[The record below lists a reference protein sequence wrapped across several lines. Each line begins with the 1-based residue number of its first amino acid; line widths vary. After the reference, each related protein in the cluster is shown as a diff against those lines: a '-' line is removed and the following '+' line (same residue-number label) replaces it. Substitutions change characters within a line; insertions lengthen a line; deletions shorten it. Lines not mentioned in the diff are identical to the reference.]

1 MVVGTSAVGRSGA
14 DLSELDP
21 ADRVAELRRRMAAM
35 PGGGLSAA
43 ARSVPGAAMP
53 GAAVVPASGST
64 PLSEGT
70 GPARGAGP
78 GPVGSD
84 SNGLDSGASRSSGPD
99 SGGPRSI
106 GPESGGAAP
115 AVPTSP
121 SMASEPAA
129 VVSTGDPVPSGSCA
143 GAVVSVPG
151 VPVPESVAGLLPGG
165 VLPAGR
171 VTAVAGSAT
180 LRVGLLAAAT
190 AAGVRC
196 AVVGWPELGVAAV
209 AEQGGRLDCLALVP
223 DPGPDP
229 AAVVSV
235 LIDGLDLVLLG
246 PAVAAVAPS
255 RARVLAG
262 RVRTAGAIL
271 LVGAGWPGAELTLA
285 GRHCRYGGLG
295 AGAGRLA
302 SVSTVVRC
310 SGRAAP
316 ARTAEWVAAG

>member
-1 MVVGTSAVGRSGA
+1 MMVVDAAAVA
-14 DLSELDP
+14 DLADLDT
-21 ADRVAELRRRMAAM
+21 ADRVAELRRRLAAM
-35 PGGGLSAA
+35 PGGGPPAS
-43 ARSVPGAAMP
+43 ARSTAPAAPRPPAPAAPPRSSVPPAAPVHPEGP
-53 GAAVVPASGST
+53 GDVAPV
-64 PLSEGT
+64 L
-70 GPARGAGP
+70 AGP
-78 GPVGSD
+78 DPV
-84 SNGLDSGASRSSGPD
+84 ASAPTGVAASAPVTRP
-99 SGGPRSI
+99 P
-106 GPESGGAAP
+106 AAP
-115 AVPTSP
+115 A
-121 SMASEPAA
+121 AA
-129 VVSTGDPVPSGSCA
+129 
-143 GAVVSVPG
+143 VPG
-151 VPVPESVAGLLPGG
+151 VAVPESVAHLVPGG

-171 VTAVAGSAT
+171 VTAVSGSAT

-190 AAGVRC
+190 ASGARC

-235 LIDGLDLVLLG
+235 LLDGLDLVLLG

-255 RARVLAG
+255 RARVLGG
-262 RVRTAGAIL
+262 RVRAAGAVL
-271 LVGAGWPGAELTLA
+271 LVGPGWPGAELTLA

-295 AGAGRLA
+295 AGTGRLA

>member
-1 MVVGTSAVGRSGA
+1 MVVDAAAVA
-14 DLSELDP
+14 DLADLDT
-21 ADRVAELRRRMAAM
+21 ADRVAELRRRLAAM
-35 PGGGLSAA
+35 PGGGPPAA
-43 ARSVPGAAMP
+43 ARSTAPSVPRP
-53 GAAVVPASGST
+53 S
-64 PLSEGT
+64 
-70 GPARGAGP
+70 
-78 GPVGSD
+78 
-84 SNGLDSGASRSSGPD
+84 
-99 SGGPRSI
+99 
-106 GPESGGAAP
+106 AP
-115 AVPTSP
+115 AVPPRSTTP
-121 SMASEPAA
+121 PAA
-129 VVSTGDPVPSGSCA
+129 AAHPEGPGDVAPVVAGPAPVASAPTGVAASAPVAGPTAAPAAAVSGVA
-143 GAVVSVPG
+143 
-151 VPVPESVAGLLPGG
+151 VPESVAHLVPGG

-171 VTAVAGSAT
+171 VTAVSGSAT

-190 AAGVRC
+190 ASGARC

-235 LIDGLDLVLLG
+235 LLDGLDLVLLG

-262 RVRTAGAIL
+262 RVRAAGAVL
-271 LVGAGWPGAELTLA
+271 LVGPGWPGAELTLA

-295 AGAGRLA
+295 AGTGRLA

>member
-1 MVVGTSAVGRSGA
+1 MVVGVPAVGRSGV
-14 DLSELDP
+14 DLSELDT
-21 ADRVAELRRRMAAM
+21 ADRVAELRRRLAAM

-43 ARSVPGAAMP
+43 ARSGIPVDTAAVPAAGP
-53 GAAVVPASGST
+53 AVVPASG
-64 PLSEGT
+64 
-70 GPARGAGP
+70 
-78 GPVGSD
+78 GSD
-84 SNGLDSGASRSSGPD
+84 GR
-99 SGGPRSI
+99 
-106 GPESGGAAP
+106 
-115 AVPTSP
+115 P
-121 SMASEPAA
+121 SA
-129 VVSTGDPVPSGSCA
+129 VVSAGEFPAERSPDGLPPEALSPRALSVDVPSPEAMSEADGARSVLSGPGSA
-143 GAVVSVPG
+143 PSVPGVQVPG

-165 VLPAGR
+165 VLPAGK

-223 DPGPDP
+223 NPGPDP

-246 PAVAAVAPS
+246 PDVAGVAPS

-262 RVRTAGAIL
+262 RVRSAGAVL
-271 LVGAGWPGAELTLA
+271 LVGPGWPGTELTLA

-295 AGAGRLA
+295 AGAGRLV
-302 SVSTVVRC
+302 SVSTLVRC

-316 ARTAEWVAAG
+316 PRTAEWVAAG

>member
-1 MVVGTSAVGRSGA
+1 MGTSAV
-14 DLSELDP
+14 DLSGLGT
-21 ADRVAELRRRMAAM
+21 ADRVAELRRRLATM
-35 PGGGLSAA
+35 PGGGPPAA
-43 ARSVPGAAMP
+43 ARSGAPVAAHP
-53 GAAVVPASGST
+53 EGAAVAEPDAAAPGAMSADAGAGASG
-64 PLSEGT
+64 
-70 GPARGAGP
+70 A
-78 GPVGSD
+78 
-84 SNGLDSGASRSSGPD
+84 GASGEVSSD
-99 SGGPRSI
+99 
-106 GPESGGAAP
+106 A
-115 AVPTSP
+115 
-121 SMASEPAA
+121 
-129 VVSTGDPVPSGSCA
+129 
-143 GAVVSVPG
+143 SVPG
-151 VPVPESVAGLLPGG
+151 VVVPRSVAPLLPGG

-171 VTAVAGSAT
+171 VTAVSGSAT

-190 AAGVRC
+190 AAGARC

-235 LIDGLDLVLLG
+235 LLDGLDLVLLG
-246 PAVAAVAPS
+246 PGVPVVAPS

-262 RVRTAGAIL
+262 RVRAAGAVL
-271 LVGAGWPGAELTLA
+271 LVGSDWPGAELALA

-316 ARTAEWVAAG
+316 PRTAEWVAAG

>member
-1 MVVGTSAVGRSGA
+1 MMVVDAAAVA
-14 DLSELDP
+14 DLADLDT
-21 ADRVAELRRRMAAM
+21 ADRVAELRRRLAAM
-35 PGGGLSAA
+35 PGGGPPASARSTAPAAPRPPAPAAPPRSSVPPAAPVHPEGPGDVAPVLAGPDPVASAA
-43 ARSVPGAAMP
+43 TGVAAS
-53 GAAVVPASGST
+53 A
-64 PLSEGT
+64 
-70 GPARGAGP
+70 
-78 GPVGSD
+78 PVT
-84 SNGLDSGASRSSGPD
+84 RP
-99 SGGPRSI
+99 P
-106 GPESGGAAP
+106 AAP
-115 AVPTSP
+115 AV
-121 SMASEPAA
+121 A
-129 VVSTGDPVPSGSCA
+129 
-143 GAVVSVPG
+143 VPG
-151 VPVPESVAGLLPGG
+151 VAVPESVAHLVPGG

-171 VTAVAGSAT
+171 VTAVSGSAT

-190 AAGVRC
+190 ASGARC

-235 LIDGLDLVLLG
+235 LLDGLDLVLLG

-255 RARVLAG
+255 RARVLGG
-262 RVRTAGAIL
+262 RVRAAGAVL
-271 LVGAGWPGAELTLA
+271 LVGPGWPGAELTLA

-295 AGAGRLA
+295 AGRGRLA

>member
-1 MVVGTSAVGRSGA
+1 MMVVATSPV
-14 DLSELDP
+14 DLSGLGRDE
-21 ADRVAELRRRMAAM
+21 RVTELRRRLAAM
-35 PGGGLSAA
+35 PGGGA
-43 ARSVPGAAMP
+43 P
-53 GAAVVPASGST
+53 AAVRAQAPAGPASVVSA
-64 PLSEGT
+64 PSA
-70 GPARGAGP
+70 PSAP
-78 GPVGSD
+78 
-84 SNGLDSGASRSSGPD
+84 
-99 SGGPRSI
+99 
-106 GPESGGAAP
+106 AAP
-115 AVPTSP
+115 AAPVAPV
-121 SMASEPAA
+121 APAEA
-129 VVSTGDPVPSGSCA
+129 AEIV
-143 GAVVSVPG
+143 VPG
-151 VPVPESVAGLLPGG
+151 VAVPGSVAPLLPGG

-171 VTAVAGSAT
+171 VTAVSGSAT

-190 AAGVRC
+190 AAGARC

-235 LIDGLDLVLLG
+235 LLDGLDLVLLG
-246 PAVAAVAPS
+246 PGVAPVAPS

-262 RVRTAGAIL
+262 RVRAAGAVL

>member
-1 MVVGTSAVGRSGA
+1 MVVDAAAVA
-14 DLSELDP
+14 DLSDLDT
-21 ADRVAELRRRMAAM
+21 AARVAELRRRLAAM
-35 PGGGLSAA
+35 PGGGPSAA
-43 ARSVPGAAMP
+43 ARSTVPAATAPVVGAGRGASVAPAPVGAAEPTGSGAPVSVPVPGATA
-53 GAAVVPASGST
+53 
-64 PLSEGT
+64 
-70 GPARGAGP
+70 
-78 GPVGSD
+78 
-84 SNGLDSGASRSSGPD
+84 
-99 SGGPRSI
+99 
-106 GPESGGAAP
+106 
-115 AVPTSP
+115 
-121 SMASEPAA
+121 
-129 VVSTGDPVPSGSCA
+129 
-143 GAVVSVPG
+143 VPG
-151 VPVPESVAGLLPGG
+151 VPVSAVAVPDVVAPDVVAPGVVAPGVAVPASVAHLLPGG

-171 VTAVAGSAT
+171 VTAVSGSAT

-190 AAGVRC
+190 ADGARC

-235 LIDGLDLVLLG
+235 LLDGLDLVLLG
-246 PAVAAVAPS
+246 PGVAAVAPS

-262 RVRTAGAIL
+262 RVRAAGAVL

-302 SVSTVVRC
+302 SVSTLVRC

-316 ARTAEWVAAG
+316 GRTAEWVAAG

>member
-1 MVVGTSAVGRSGA
+1 MMVVATSPV
-14 DLSELDP
+14 DLSGLGREE
-21 ADRVAELRRRMAAM
+21 RVTELRRRLAAM
-35 PGGGLSAA
+35 PGGGA
-43 ARSVPGAAMP
+43 
-53 GAAVVPASGST
+53 
-64 PLSEGT
+64 
-70 GPARGAGP
+70 
-78 GPVGSD
+78 
-84 SNGLDSGASRSSGPD
+84 
-99 SGGPRSI
+99 
-106 GPESGGAAP
+106 
-115 AVPTSP
+115 
-121 SMASEPAA
+121 PAA
-129 VVSTGDPVPSGSCA
+129 VRAQAPA
-143 GAVVSVPG
+143 GPASVVSAPSAPSAPAAPVAPVAPAEAAEIAVPG
-151 VPVPESVAGLLPGG
+151 VAVPGSVAPLLPGG

-171 VTAVAGSAT
+171 VTAVSGSAT

-190 AAGVRC
+190 AAGARC

-235 LIDGLDLVLLG
+235 LLDGLDLVLLG
-246 PAVAAVAPS
+246 PGVAPVAPS

-262 RVRTAGAIL
+262 RVRAAGAVL

>member
-1 MVVGTSAVGRSGA
+1 MVVATSPV
-14 DLSELDP
+14 DLSGLGREE
-21 ADRVAELRRRMAAM
+21 RVTELRRRLAAM
-35 PGGGLSAA
+35 PGGGA
-43 ARSVPGAAMP
+43 P
-53 GAAVVPASGST
+53 AAVRAHAPAGPASVVSA
-64 PLSEGT
+64 PSA
-70 GPARGAGP
+70 PSAP
-78 GPVGSD
+78 
-84 SNGLDSGASRSSGPD
+84 
-99 SGGPRSI
+99 
-106 GPESGGAAP
+106 AAP
-115 AVPTSP
+115 AAPVAPV
-121 SMASEPAA
+121 APAEA
-129 VVSTGDPVPSGSCA
+129 A
-143 GAVVSVPG
+143 EIAVPG
-151 VPVPESVAGLLPGG
+151 VAVPGSVAPLLPGG

-171 VTAVAGSAT
+171 VTAVSGSAT

-190 AAGVRC
+190 AAGARC

-235 LIDGLDLVLLG
+235 LLDGLDLVLLG
-246 PAVAAVAPS
+246 PGVAPVAPS

-262 RVRTAGAIL
+262 RVRAAGAVL

>member
-1 MVVGTSAVGRSGA
+1 MVVDAAAVA
-14 DLSELDP
+14 DLADLDT
-21 ADRVAELRRRMAAM
+21 ADRVAELRRRLAAM
-35 PGGGLSAA
+35 PGGGPPAA
-43 ARSVPGAAMP
+43 ARSTAPSA
-53 GAAVVPASGST
+53 
-64 PLSEGT
+64 
-70 GPARGAGP
+70 
-78 GPVGSD
+78 
-84 SNGLDSGASRSSGPD
+84 
-99 SGGPRSI
+99 PRPS
-106 GPESGGAAP
+106 AP
-115 AVPTSP
+115 AVPSRSTAP
-121 SMASEPAA
+121 PAA
-129 VVSTGDPVPSGSCA
+129 ARPEGPGDVAPVVAGPAPVASAPTGVAASAPVTRPTA
-143 GAVVSVPG
+143 APAAAVPG
-151 VPVPESVAGLLPGG
+151 VAVPESVAHLVPGG

-171 VTAVAGSAT
+171 VTAVSGSAT

-190 AAGVRC
+190 ASGARC

-235 LIDGLDLVLLG
+235 LLDGLDLVLLG

-262 RVRTAGAIL
+262 RVRAAGAVL
-271 LVGAGWPGAELTLA
+271 LVGPGWPGAELTLA

-295 AGAGRLA
+295 AGTGRLA

>member
-1 MVVGTSAVGRSGA
+1 MMVVDAAAVA
-14 DLSELDP
+14 DLADLDT
-21 ADRVAELRRRMAAM
+21 ADRVAELRRRLAAM
-35 PGGGLSAA
+35 PGGGPPAA
-43 ARSVPGAAMP
+43 ARSTAPSA
-53 GAAVVPASGST
+53 
-64 PLSEGT
+64 
-70 GPARGAGP
+70 
-78 GPVGSD
+78 
-84 SNGLDSGASRSSGPD
+84 
-99 SGGPRSI
+99 PRPS
-106 GPESGGAAP
+106 AP
-115 AVPTSP
+115 AVPSRSTAP
-121 SMASEPAA
+121 PAA
-129 VVSTGDPVPSGSCA
+129 ARPEGPGDVAPVVAGPAPVASAPTGVAASAPVTRPTA
-143 GAVVSVPG
+143 APAAAVPG
-151 VPVPESVAGLLPGG
+151 VAVPESVAHLVPGG

-171 VTAVAGSAT
+171 VTAVSGSAT

-190 AAGVRC
+190 ASGARC

-235 LIDGLDLVLLG
+235 LLDGLDLVLLG

-262 RVRTAGAIL
+262 RVRAAGAVL
-271 LVGAGWPGAELTLA
+271 LVGPGWPGAELTLA

-295 AGAGRLA
+295 AGTGRLA

>member
-1 MVVGTSAVGRSGA
+1 MMVVATSPV
-14 DLSELDP
+14 DLSGLGREE
-21 ADRVAELRRRMAAM
+21 RVTELRRRLAAM
-35 PGGGLSAA
+35 PGGGA
-43 ARSVPGAAMP
+43 P
-53 GAAVVPASGST
+53 AAVRAQAPAGPASVVSA
-64 PLSEGT
+64 PSA
-70 GPARGAGP
+70 PSAP
-78 GPVGSD
+78 
-84 SNGLDSGASRSSGPD
+84 
-99 SGGPRSI
+99 
-106 GPESGGAAP
+106 AAP
-115 AVPTSP
+115 AAPVAPV
-121 SMASEPAA
+121 APAEA
-129 VVSTGDPVPSGSCA
+129 A
-143 GAVVSVPG
+143 EIAVPG
-151 VPVPESVAGLLPGG
+151 VAVPGSVAPLLPGG

-171 VTAVAGSAT
+171 VTAVSGSAT

-190 AAGVRC
+190 AAGARC

-235 LIDGLDLVLLG
+235 LLDGLDLVLLG
-246 PAVAAVAPS
+246 PGVAPVAPS

-262 RVRTAGAIL
+262 RVRAAGAVL

>member
-1 MVVGTSAVGRSGA
+1 M
-14 DLSELDP
+14 
-21 ADRVAELRRRMAAM
+21 
-35 PGGGLSAA
+35 
-43 ARSVPGAAMP
+43 
-53 GAAVVPASGST
+53 
-64 PLSEGT
+64 
-70 GPARGAGP
+70 
-78 GPVGSD
+78 
-84 SNGLDSGASRSSGPD
+84 
-99 SGGPRSI
+99 
-106 GPESGGAAP
+106 
-115 AVPTSP
+115 
-121 SMASEPAA
+121 
-129 VVSTGDPVPSGSCA
+129 
-143 GAVVSVPG
+143 PG
-151 VPVPESVAGLLPGG
+151 VPVPGSVAGLLPGG

-171 VTAVAGSAT
+171 VTAVGGSAT

-223 DPGPDP
+223 DPGPDA

-246 PAVAAVAPS
+246 PGVAAVAPS
-255 RARVLAG
+255 RARVIAG
-262 RVRTAGAIL
+262 RVRAAGAVL
-271 LVGAGWPGAELTLA
+271 LVGPGWPGAELTLA

-302 SVSTVVRC
+302 LVSTVVRC

>member
-1 MVVGTSAVGRSGA
+1 MMVVATSPV
-14 DLSELDP
+14 DLSGLGREE
-21 ADRVAELRRRMAAM
+21 RVTELRRRLAAM
-35 PGGGLSAA
+35 PGGGA
-43 ARSVPGAAMP
+43 P
-53 GAAVVPASGST
+53 AAVRAQAPAGPASVVSA
-64 PLSEGT
+64 PSA
-70 GPARGAGP
+70 P
-78 GPVGSD
+78 
-84 SNGLDSGASRSSGPD
+84 
-99 SGGPRSI
+99 
-106 GPESGGAAP
+106 AAP
-115 AVPTSP
+115 AAPVAPVAP
-121 SMASEPAA
+121 VAPAEA
-129 VVSTGDPVPSGSCA
+129 A
-143 GAVVSVPG
+143 EIAVPG
-151 VPVPESVAGLLPGG
+151 VAVPGSVAPLLPGG

-171 VTAVAGSAT
+171 VTAVSGSAT

-190 AAGVRC
+190 AAGARC

-235 LIDGLDLVLLG
+235 LLDGLDLVLLG
-246 PAVAAVAPS
+246 PGVAPVAPS

-262 RVRTAGAIL
+262 RVRAAGAVL

>member
-1 MVVGTSAVGRSGA
+1 MVVEASVVDRSGSA
-14 DLSELDP
+14 LSELDT
-21 ADRVAELRRRMAAM
+21 ADRVAELRRRLVAM
-35 PGGGLSAA
+35 PGGGPPAA
-43 ARSVPGAAMP
+43 ARSAAPVEAAPGAPADSVDSAVAVTSAPPAPAATSAPAVTPTTAVPPAGSAP
-53 GAAVVPASGST
+53 GVVVPAS
-64 PLSEGT
+64 
-70 GPARGAGP
+70 
-78 GPVGSD
+78 V
-84 SNGLDSGASRSSGPD
+84 
-99 SGGPRSI
+99 
-106 GPESGGAAP
+106 AP
-115 AVPTSP
+115 
-121 SMASEPAA
+121 
-129 VVSTGDPVPSGSCA
+129 
-143 GAVVSVPG
+143 
-151 VPVPESVAGLLPGG
+151 LLPGG

-171 VTAVAGSAT
+171 VTAVSGSAT

-190 AAGVRC
+190 ASGARC

-235 LIDGLDLVLLG
+235 LLDGLDLVLLG

-262 RVRTAGAIL
+262 RVRAAGAVL
-271 LVGAGWPGAELTLA
+271 LVGPGWPGAELTLA

-295 AGAGRLA
+295 AGTGRLA

>member
-1 MVVGTSAVGRSGA
+1 MMVVDSAAA
-14 DLSELDP
+14 DLSDLDT
-21 ADRVAELRRRMAAM
+21 AARVAELRRRLAAM
-35 PGGGLSAA
+35 PGGGQ
-43 ARSVPGAAMP
+43 
-53 GAAVVPASGST
+53 
-64 PLSEGT
+64 
-70 GPARGAGP
+70 
-78 GPVGSD
+78 
-84 SNGLDSGASRSSGPD
+84 
-99 SGGPRSI
+99 
-106 GPESGGAAP
+106 
-115 AVPTSP
+115 
-121 SMASEPAA
+121 PAA
-129 VVSTGDPVPSGSCA
+129 VRSTAPSAPRPAASATPSRPATPPAAAAYPEGPADVAPVVA
-143 GAVVSVPG
+143 GPAPAASAPAGVAASALVTSPPATVVPG
-151 VPVPESVAGLLPGG
+151 VAVPESMAHLVPGG
-165 VLPAGR
+165 VLPAGH
-171 VTAVAGSAT
+171 VTAVSGSAT

-190 AAGVRC
+190 ASGARC

-235 LIDGLDLVLLG
+235 LLDGLDLVLLG
-246 PAVAAVAPS
+246 PGVATVAPS

-262 RVRTAGAIL
+262 RVRAAGAVL

>member
-1 MVVGTSAVGRSGA
+1 MVVGVSAVGRSGA
-14 DLSELDP
+14 DLSELDTT
-21 ADRVAELRRRMAAM
+21 DRVAELRRRMAAM
-35 PGGGLSAA
+35 PGGGPSAA
-43 ARSVPGAAMP
+43 ARSVPGAAVFPSP
-53 GAAVVPASGST
+53 GPA

-78 GPVGSD
+78 
-84 SNGLDSGASRSSGPD
+84 
-99 SGGPRSI
+99 
-106 GPESGGAAP
+106 ESGGAVPVLPAGSSVAP
-115 AVPTSP
+115 
-121 SMASEPAA
+121 EPAA
-129 VVSTGDPVPSGSCA
+129 VVSTGQPALSGSWATPNANANAGAGAGAGTVAEA
-143 GAVVSVPG
+143 GAVPVPGAETAVVVPG
-151 VPVPESVAGLLPGG
+151 VPVPRTVAGLLPGG

-262 RVRTAGAIL
+262 RVRTAGAVL

>member
-1 MVVGTSAVGRSGA
+1 MVMAASPV
-14 DLSELDP
+14 DLSGLGREE
-21 ADRVAELRRRMAAM
+21 RVTELRRRLAAM
-35 PGGGLSAA
+35 PGGGA
-43 ARSVPGAAMP
+43 
-53 GAAVVPASGST
+53 
-64 PLSEGT
+64 
-70 GPARGAGP
+70 
-78 GPVGSD
+78 
-84 SNGLDSGASRSSGPD
+84 
-99 SGGPRSI
+99 
-106 GPESGGAAP
+106 
-115 AVPTSP
+115 
-121 SMASEPAA
+121 PAA
-129 VVSTGDPVPSGSCA
+129 VRAQAPAGSA
-143 GAVVSVPG
+143 SVVSAPSAPPVSSVPPAPSAPAAPVAPEGAAEIAVPG
-151 VPVPESVAGLLPGG
+151 VAVPGSVAPLLPGG

-171 VTAVAGSAT
+171 VTAVSGSAT

-190 AAGVRC
+190 AAGARC

-235 LIDGLDLVLLG
+235 LLDGLDLVLLG
-246 PAVAAVAPS
+246 PGVAPVAPS

-262 RVRTAGAIL
+262 RVRAAGAVL

>member
-1 MVVGTSAVGRSGA
+1 MVVGVPAVGRPGV
-14 DLSELDP
+14 DLSDLDT

-43 ARSVPGAAMP
+43 DRSVPGAMTS
-53 GAAVVPASGST
+53 GAAVLP
-64 PLSEGT
+64 SEGT
-70 GPARGAGP
+70 GARPGVASPPADELELPVDAAVISAGQP
-78 GPVGSD
+78 VISGSEVVAASGPV
-84 SNGLDSGASRSSGPD
+84 AV
-99 SGGPRSI
+99 
-106 GPESGGAAP
+106 P
-115 AVPTSP
+115 AVSNAAAQGVASQTAAALPGVAASVPT
-121 SMASEPAA
+121 PA
-129 VVSTGDPVPSGSCA
+129 
-143 GAVVSVPG
+143 VPG
-151 VPVPESVAGLLPGG
+151 VPVPESVAELLPRG
-165 VLPAGR
+165 VLPAGK

-196 AVVGWPELGVAAV
+196 AVVGWPELGLAAV
-209 AEQGGRLDCLALVP
+209 AEQGGRLDCLALIP

-246 PAVAAVAPS
+246 PDVATVAPS

-262 RVRTAGAIL
+262 RVRSAGAVL
-271 LVGAGWPGAELTLA
+271 LVGPGWPGAELTLA

-295 AGAGRLA
+295 AGAGRLV
-302 SVSTVVRC
+302 SVSTLVRC

-316 ARTAEWVAAG
+316 ARSAEWVAAG